1 MRSDLVPKDL
11 LRSVVAYFNPRK
23 VILFGS
29 LARGEAD
36 PDSDVDLL
44 ILLDDEAPTDH
55 LSWRASYEARRDY
68 HRAAEIV
75 PCRESEFR
83 RRARIVGSLAH
94 TAASEGVVV
103 YERR

>member
-1 MRSDLVPKDL
+1 MRSDLVPEDL

-29 LARGEAD
+29 AARGEAG
-36 PDSDVDLL
+36 PDSDLDLL
-44 ILLDDEAPTDH
+44 IVLDDEVPPDH
-55 LSWRASYEARRDY
+55 LSWRASYAARRDY

-75 PCRESEFR
+75 PCRASEFQ
-83 RRARIVGSLAH
+83 RRAQIIGSLAH

-103 YERR
+103 YERE